1 MAPSLVPIQ
10 GVARFGISDDDSTT
24 NGNGYLTSAAN
35 LELHG
40 AGHMGV
46 GPLDR
51 IIMSLNSGIES
62 EIEYALSTLSYYSCN
77 EPKLLNFTVYPLM
90 GNELIKYFVKPY
102 HMIAE
107 GKGEALTLKVVSL
120 SVESLLSLRNAVQD
134 LPNQQWLCQI
144 KSFRKH
150 AVEALKFLI
159 GWFYTP
165 QSSRL
170 YHLSKF
176 NELFR
181 ESLNHLLDI
190 LDPLT
195 CFYADNAKNDPL
207 FHQLLILLSNTSDK
221 YVLIVTI
228 KCLYHLLF
236 LGGANAISPKPVE
249 DAAPEANNCI
259 DALQPEHLLI
269 VVRNLF
275 INDDELTFHAL
286 QLVKQYLFSEA
297 LHPQFI
303 SSVKASQLHR
313 LRKLVEASSTKR
325 NLHILMKQLP
335 ELIVARLP
343 LVDPSKIQQS
353 IPVRLARRST
363 YSGVP
368 TTTAKLPE
376 KLYNIIIAFPEPLR
390 ATTWLRCCYE
400 PYTSVSKSGEEAK
413 DLTAGE
419 VTQISLWKAYENQFE
434 AIWKDRQNS
443 SWPNLLPAVDF
454 IKNVSSAFPNSEAM
468 VVNMPPSDPLQPAR
482 KKFIIKGIQ
491 PRQFPVSIELGNF
504 EALRRIP
511 ASYEDKQPT
520 SQSVGEI
527 DEVAFENALES
538 YNSSIL
544 TASDGLSGPE
554 DSKAPWYSPINLLSR
569 DILGKIVDDLLEPD
583 MDGEFKNIFRQYNK
597 DWLPDLVYANPGLVE
612 QSYIDGRW
620 LLYLL

>member
-1 MAPSLVPIQ
+1 MAPALVPIQ
-10 GVARFGISDDDSTT
+10 GVARFGIAEDSLLA
-24 NGNGYLTSAAN
+24 NGNGYLTSATN
-35 LELHG
+35 VELHG

-62 EIEYALSTLSYYSCN
+62 EIEYALGTLSYYSCN
-77 EPKLLNFTVYPLM
+77 EPKLLNFSVYPLM
-90 GNELIKYFVKPY
+90 GSELIKYFVKPY
-102 HMIAE
+102 RLIAE
-107 GKGEALTLKVVSL
+107 GRGEDVTLKMMLL

-134 LPNQQWLCQI
+134 LPNQQWLSQI
-144 KSFRKH
+144 PSFRKY
-150 AVEALKFLI
+150 AVEALKFLT
-159 GWFYTP
+159 GWFYTV
-165 QSSRL
+165 QTAKL
-170 YHLSKF
+170 FNFSKF

-195 CFYADNAKNDPL
+195 CFYVNNAKNDPL

-221 YVLIVTI
+221 YVLILTL
-228 KCLYHLLF
+228 KCVYHLMF
-236 LGGANAISPKPVE
+236 LGGANALSPKQN
-249 DAAPEANNCI
+249 DDTTPEANNCI
-259 DALQPEHLLI
+259 DAIQPEHLLI
-269 VVRNLF
+269 IVRNLF
-275 INDDELTFHAL
+275 INDDEITFHVL
-286 QLVKQYLFSEA
+286 LLLKQYLFSEA
-297 LHPQFI
+297 LHPQYA
-303 SSVKASQLHR
+303 SSVEASQHHR
-313 LRKLVEASSTKR
+313 LRKLVNAASSRR

-343 LVDPSKIQQS
+343 LVDASKMQQT
-353 IPVRLARRST
+353 IPVRLAKRSPS
-363 YSGVP
+363 SGVP

-376 KLYNIIIAFPEPLR
+376 KLYDIIIAFPEPLR

-400 PYTSVSKSGEEAK
+400 PYTVFAKPGEEAK
-413 DLTAGE
+413 ELAAGE

-434 AIWKDRQNS
+434 AIWKDRLNPA
-443 SWPNLLPAVDF
+443 WPNLLPAVDF

-468 VVNMPPSDPLQPAR
+468 VVNMPSSDPLQPAR

-511 ASYEDKQPT
+511 ASMEELST
-520 SQSVGEI
+520 AQSVGEI
-527 DEVAFENALES
+527 DEVAFDNALAS

-544 TASDGLSGPE
+544 TASEGLTGPE
-554 DSKAPWYSPINLLSR
+554 DVNAPWYSPINLLAR
-569 DILGKIVDDLLEPD
+569 DILGKIVNDLLEPD
-583 MDGEFKNIFRQYNK
+583 TDGAFKNIFRQYNK

-612 QSYIDGRW
+612 QSYIDGKW